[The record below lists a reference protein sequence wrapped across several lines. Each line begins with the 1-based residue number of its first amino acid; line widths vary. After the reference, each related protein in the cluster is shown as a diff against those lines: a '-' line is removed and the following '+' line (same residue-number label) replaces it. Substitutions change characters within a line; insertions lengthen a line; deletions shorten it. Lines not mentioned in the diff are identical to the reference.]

1 MLFLYLA
8 SALLLGR
15 LDTHCCKNTL
25 FLSGFDL
32 LLSFWFMLHMQSLTW
47 HKQTKTKNPTTPL
60 SAYLVHTWHSLLKK
74 TCCLSGIYWE
84 THCWKTT
91 LSVYLGLWSVPGF
104 FWYTLNKHWWKTT
117 LSQCLFIWYTLGNT
131 LLKIHSLCI
140 WGFEPSCYCL
150 FGTYWTRIDEK
161 HTVCWS
167 KGSIWSVAVFV
178 VRTERVITHVS
189 LLEKKTNTISQH
201 PGVRLLLSFSY
212 VPDTL
217 LLTCHCWKTKQCIW
231 RFSLLLFCMYLTQ
244 FYSDVIAEKTDCLR
258 IWGFDLLLFHMYL
271 THFYSH
277 GIAKKKKLSVY
288 LGVWFFTVFLAH
300 AGHTFSNLACLFGF
314 FDLLLCYW
322 YIHETDC
329 WKTILS
335 LVSVSL
341 GFDLLLPFWYILDPH
356 CC

>member
-25 FLSGFDL
+25 FLSGFGL

-140 WGFEPSCYCL
+140 WGFDPSCYCL

-189 LLEKKTNTISQH
+189 LLEKKTHTISQH
-201 PGVRLLLSFSY
+201 PGVQFVTVFFICTWHTFTHMSLLKNQTVYLEVQFVTFSY
-212 VPDTL
+212 VPDTIL
-217 LLTCHCWKTKQCIW
+217 LRCHCWKN
-231 RFSLLLFCMYLTQ
+231 R
-244 FYSDVIAEKTDCLR
+244 
-258 IWGFDLLLFHMYL
+258 
-271 THFYSH
+271 
-277 GIAKKKKLSVY
+277 LSAY
-288 LGVWFFTVFLAH
+288 LGVRFV
-300 AGHTFSNLACLFGF
+300 TFS
-314 FDLLLCYW
+314 
-322 YIHETDC
+322 
-329 WKTILS
+329 
-335 LVSVSL
+335 
-341 GFDLLLPFWYILDPH
+341 
-356 CC
+356 